1 MSKAERL
8 NERVSELLT
17 AAVQRVLEAVR
28 DTVQEYEE
36 KSAKTQRENERL
48 RRRVQELQDQLDRD
62 SAGTHKVLAP
72 RLHCVPFLREGGGG
86 SRQNLIM
93 EPQIIVRV
101 LHR

>member
-28 DTVQEYEE
+28 DTVREYEE
-36 KSAKTQRENERL
+36 KSAHTQMENERL

-62 SAGTHKVLAP
+62 TAGRHKVLAP
-72 RLHCVPFLREGGGG
+72 LYPEQDRFPFLIPTLL
-86 SRQNLIM
+86 QTPL
-93 EPQIIVRV
+93 RV
-101 LHR
+101 LQLVHLL